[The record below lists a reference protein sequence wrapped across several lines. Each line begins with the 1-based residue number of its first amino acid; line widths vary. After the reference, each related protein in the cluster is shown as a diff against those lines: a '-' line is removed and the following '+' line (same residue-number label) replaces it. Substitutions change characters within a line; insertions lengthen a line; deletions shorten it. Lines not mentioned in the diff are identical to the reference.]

1 MVIWWVTSRKNDVS
15 ALGTTEGIKGVFMI
29 IGIIGAE
36 NSHAAVI
43 AENLNIRKKIKGAR
57 VVYIWG
63 ETKEVA
69 EKTAIKGNI
78 PHIVSKSSEIVDK
91 IDAVI
96 IDHRNGK
103 YHLNAGLPFIRKG
116 LPVFIDKPFCCN
128 VEQGRKFLSKAQK
141 WKAVVTSFGVLPLQK
156 SFSNL
161 LKETK
166 KVGKIHSGSIYG
178 PCDIKSKYGG
188 IFFYGIHQVE
198 MALSAFGYDVYK
210 VFATQNKKNATAQ
223 MFYND
228 GKTITLNLIESG
240 CNSFSIT
247 AVGNKGIVHK
257 NISFDKEMY
266 LSGIRKFTR
275 MFETKVE
282 PLTHKQL
289 LKPVEILE
297 AIQKSI
303 QTGQYQKI

>member
-1 MVIWWVTSRKNDVS
+1 
-15 ALGTTEGIKGVFMI
+15 
-29 IGIIGAE
+29 
-36 NSHAAVI
+36 
-43 AENLNIRKKIKGAR
+43 
-57 VVYIWG
+57 
-63 ETKEVA
+63 
-69 EKTAIKGNI
+69 
-78 PHIVSKSSEIVDK
+78 
-91 IDAVI
+91 
-96 IDHRNGK
+96 
-103 YHLNAGLPFIRKG
+103 
-116 LPVFIDKPFCCN
+116 
-128 VEQGRKFLSKAQK
+128 
-141 WKAVVTSFGVLPLQK
+141 
-156 SFSNL
+156 
-161 LKETK
+161 
-166 KVGKIHSGSIYG
+166 
-178 PCDIKSKYGG
+178 
-188 IFFYGIHQVE
+188 